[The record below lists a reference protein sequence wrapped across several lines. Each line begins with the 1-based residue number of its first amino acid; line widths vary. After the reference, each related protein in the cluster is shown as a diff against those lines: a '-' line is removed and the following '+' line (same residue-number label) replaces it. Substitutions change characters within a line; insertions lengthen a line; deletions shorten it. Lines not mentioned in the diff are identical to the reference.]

1 MARKQFNEDEVLR
14 TLHKKNDL
22 RIDNNMKVIQVLR
35 DNVTCGNGT
44 LGKIDFLVN
53 HNGWKSMLVN
63 EFDKKDDRQRLQ
75 KTKSRNK

>member
-44 LGKIDFLVN
+44 WGKIDFLVN